1 MLNCLQTCC
10 STLQSTVL
18 RCCLALLLLYGA
30 VTLRLLASG
39 FPNFPMMSR
48 GGTGGRGG
56 TYSQYLMAL
65 GKSTQNGEGFST
77 WTSFCKVR
85 KPSLCCIAHENRP
98 DGQGSC

>member
-1 MLNCLQTCC
+1 MK
-10 STLQSTVL
+10 TLIAAS
-18 RCCLALLLLYGA
+18 LALT
-30 VTLRLLASG
+30 VFTASVHADERRACAA
-39 FPNFPMMSR
+39 PARQNFSS
-48 GGTGGRGG
+48 TC
-56 TYSQYLMAL
+56 L